1 MANHTTLI
9 QTPYPIAH
17 LPQPLD
23 PINGTTFIS
32 NIYSLVG
39 SKKRKRNEIAIA
51 TDGESI
57 NEYDVR
63 IILLLSYAVRS
74 AKADCRFNHLD

>member
-23 PINGTTFIS
+23 PIKGKTFIS

-39 SKKRKRNEIAIA
+39 SKKRKRNEIAVA

-57 NEYDVR
+57 NVYDVR
-63 IILLLSYAVRS
+63 IIRRLSHALQS